1 MLVTIKY
8 NQPIGDCKAIEKT
21 EKFYA
26 KNIFKPAG
34 SSLIYFKVND
44 FIYKAVSKNELI
56 SIEQEGR

>member
-8 NQPIGDCKAIEKT
+8 NQPIGNFKAIEKT

-26 KNIFKPAG
+26 KSMFKTAG

-44 FIYKAVSKNELI
+44 FEYKTVSKNEVV
-56 SIEQEGR
+56 SITQEGR